1 MFMLASD
8 LTRKKRKKKRRKTR
22 MNTPFPLTHITP
34 QQKETRTI
42 IYGSEVTGSCV
53 IIRAKLKM
61 IVINIHQVQI
71 RQDRDK
77 RLNIG

>member
-1 MFMLASD
+1 
-8 LTRKKRKKKRRKTR
+8 